1 MVQNA
6 YNYFKMNRV
15 LKFFGYFLAVFLLG
29 ILVLL
34 AVFFESDVPLAKLKP
49 KYSTAQSQF
58 VPVLGMQVHVRDE
71 GPKTDSIPLVLLHG
85 MSSSLNTWDEVVHSM
100 AGRRR
105 TISVDL
111 PGFGMTGPNPKNQYN
126 FVFYNEFIDSLC
138 LKLGVQ
144 KFTLVGNS
152 MGGAIAWNYDI
163 THPGRL
169 EKLVLID
176 AAGYPKTKEK
186 GSLGFLIASTPVINN
201 LLLYFTPK
209 ALVRKSLET
218 IYFNKN
224 LVTDAQVERFH
235 DIVVREGNRA
245 AALEIFKGS
254 FGKPLGKTS
263 QIKTPTLILWGQ
275 YDHVID
281 VSNADRFNHDIQG
294 SKKVIF
300 LNVGHVPMEE
310 VPQKVASE
318 LLNFVGTNK

>member
-1 MVQNA
+1 
-6 YNYFKMNRV
+6 MNRV
-15 LKFFGYFLAVFLLG
+15 LKFVGYFLAVFFIG
-29 ILVLL
+29 IIVLL
-34 AVFFESDVPLAKLKP
+34 AFFFESDVPLAVLKP
-49 KYSTAQSQF
+49 KYTTANSQF
-58 VPVLGMQVHVRDE
+58 ISLLGMQVHVRDE

-85 MSSSLNTWDEVVHSM
+85 MSSSLNTWDEVV
-100 AGRRR
+100 AKIGGQRR

-126 FVFYNEFIDSLC
+126 FVFYNEFIDSLAA
-138 LKLGVQ
+138 KLGIH

-169 EKLVLID
+169 DKLILID

-186 GSLGFLIASTPVINN
+186 GSLGFLIASTPVINH

-218 IYFNKN
+218 IYFDKN

-263 QIKTPTLILWGQ
+263 EVKTPTLILWGEF
-275 YDHVID
+275 DHVID
-281 VSNADRFNHDIQG
+281 ASNADRFNHDIQG

-300 LNVGHVPMEE
+300 PKVGHVPMEE
-310 VPQKVASE
+310 VPGKVADE
-318 LLNFVGTNK
+318 LLKFVGLTK

>member
-1 MVQNA
+1 M
-6 YNYFKMNRV
+6 KPV
-15 LKFFGYFLAVFLLG
+15 LKFVGYFLIAFLAV
-29 ILVLL
+29 IVVLL
-34 AVFFESDVPLAKLKP
+34 AIFFESDVPLSDLKS
-49 KYSTAQSQF
+49 KYTTTNSQF
-58 VPVLGMQVHVRDE
+58 IPILGMQVHVRDE

-85 MSSSLNTWDEVVHSM
+85 MSSSLNTWDKVVSKI
-100 AGRRR
+100 GGQKR

-111 PGFGMTGPNPKNQYN
+111 PGFGMTGPNPSNQYN

-138 LKLGVQ
+138 AKLGVQ

-169 EKLVLID
+169 DKLVLID

-263 QIKTPTLILWGQ
+263 QVKTPTLVLWGEF
-275 YDHVID
+275 DHVID
-281 VSNADRFNHDIQG
+281 VGNADRFNQDIQG

-300 LNVGHVPMEE
+300 SNVGHVPMEE
-310 VPQKVASE
+310 VPSKVADE
-318 LLNFVGTNK
+318 LLKFASTAK

>member
-1 MVQNA
+1 
-6 YNYFKMNRV
+6 MNQV
-15 LKFFGYFLAVFLLG
+15 LKFIGYFLAVFLVG
-29 ILVLL
+29 IVVLL
-34 AVFFESDVPLAKLKP
+34 AVFFESDVPLAELKP
-49 KYSTAQSQF
+49 KYSTAQSQY
-58 VPVLGMQVHVRDE
+58 VPVFGMQVHLRDE
-71 GPKTDSIPLVLLHG
+71 GPKTDSIPLLLLHG
-85 MSSSLNTWDEVVHSM
+85 MSSSLNTWDEVVHLL

-138 LKLGVQ
+138 AKLGVH

-152 MGGAIAWNYDI
+152 MGGAIAWNYEI

-169 EKLVLID
+169 DKLVLID

-218 IYFNKN
+218 IYFDKN
-224 LVTDAQVERFH
+224 LVTDAQVDRYH

-245 AALEIFKGS
+245 AALEIFNGS

-263 QIKTPTLILWGQ
+263 EVKTPTLILWGEF
-275 YDHVID
+275 DHVID
-281 VSNADRFNHDIQG
+281 VSNADRFNQDIQG
-294 SKKVIF
+294 SKQVIF
-300 LNVGHVPMEE
+300 PKVGHVPMEE
-310 VPQKVASE
+310 VPGKVADE
-318 LLNFVGTNK
+318 LLKFVGKIK

>member
-1 MVQNA
+1 M
-6 YNYFKMNRV
+6 KPV
-15 LKFFGYFLAVFLLG
+15 LKFVGYFLIAFLAV
-29 ILVLL
+29 IVVLL
-34 AVFFESDVPLAKLKP
+34 AIFFESDVPLSDLKS
-49 KYSTAQSQF
+49 KYTTTNSQF
-58 VPVLGMQVHVRDE
+58 IPILGMQVHVRDE

-85 MSSSLNTWDEVVHSM
+85 MSSSLNTWDKVVSKI
-100 AGRRR
+100 GGQKR

-111 PGFGMTGPNPKNQYN
+111 PGFGMTGPNPSNQYN

-138 LKLGVQ
+138 AKLGVQ
-144 KFTLVGNS
+144 KFILVGNS

-169 EKLVLID
+169 DKLVLID

-263 QIKTPTLILWGQ
+263 QVKTPTLVLWGEF
-275 YDHVID
+275 DHVID
-281 VSNADRFNHDIQG
+281 VGNADRFNQDIQG

-300 LNVGHVPMEE
+300 SNVGHVPMEE
-310 VPQKVASE
+310 VPSKVADE
-318 LLNFVGTNK
+318 LLKFASTAK

>member
-1 MVQNA
+1 MNQV
-6 YNYFKMNRV
+6 FKFIGYSLVV
-15 LKFFGYFLAVFLLG
+15 LFVG
-29 ILVLL
+29 IFVLL
-34 AVFFESDVPLAKLKP
+34 AVFFEADVPLAVLKP
-49 KYSTAQSQF
+49 KYISAQSQF
-58 VPVLGMQVHVRDE
+58 VPMLGMQVHVRDE
-71 GPKTDSIPLVLLHG
+71 GPKTDTIPLVLLHG
-85 MSSSLNTWDEVVHSM
+85 MSSSLNTWDEVVNSV
-100 AGRRR
+100 AGRKR

-138 LKLGVQ
+138 AKLGVR
-144 KFTLVGNS
+144 KFTLAGNS
-152 MGGAIAWNYDI
+152 MGGAIAWNYEI

-169 EKLVLID
+169 DKLVLID

-218 IYFNKN
+218 IYFDKN

-254 FGKPLGKTS
+254 FGKTLGKTS
-263 QIKTPTLILWGQ
+263 QVKTPTLILWGEF
-275 YDHVID
+275 DHVID
-281 VSNADRFNHDIQG
+281 VSNADRFNQDISG

-300 LNVGHVPMEE
+300 AKVGHVPMEE
-310 VPQKVASE
+310 VPTKVADE
-318 LLNFVGTNK
+318 ILQFVGTAK